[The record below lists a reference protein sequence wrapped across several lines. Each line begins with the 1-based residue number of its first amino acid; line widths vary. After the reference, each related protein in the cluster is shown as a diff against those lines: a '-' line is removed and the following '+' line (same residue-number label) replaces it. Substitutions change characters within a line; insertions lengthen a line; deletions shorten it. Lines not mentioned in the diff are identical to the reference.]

1 MYYCIIFYELTD
13 CKLLNS
19 TLRVYVYINLCMYEY
34 TSMSCESYHT
44 TSNKYIEVQTVFA
57 GGGVSGFTRLKTAE
71 SKTVLIKQIRSHT

>member
-44 TSNKYIEVQTVFA
+44 TSNKYIEVQTVFRRRW
-57 GGGVSGFTRLKTAE
+57 SQWDHQAE
-71 SKTVLIKQIRSHT
+71 DSWI